1 MELESGDV
9 AGIGVCCAL
18 MFDVL
23 VVVVFHVVVG
33 DFAAGFDLNFYAV

>member
-23 VVVVFHVVVG
+23 VVVVVG

>member
-23 VVVVFHVVVG
+23 VVVFHVVVG

>member
-23 VVVVFHVVVG
+23 VAVVVVG

>member
-23 VVVVFHVVVG
+23 VVVVG
-33 DFAAGFDLNFYAV
+33 DSAAGFDLNFYAV

>member
-18 MFDVL
+18 MSDVL
-23 VVVVFHVVVG
+23 VVVVVVG
-33 DFAAGFDLNFYAV
+33 DFAASFDLNFYAV

>member
-23 VVVVFHVVVG
+23 VVVG

>member
-23 VVVVFHVVVG
+23 VVVVVVG

>member
-23 VVVVFHVVVG
+23 VVAVVVG